1 MFPIC
6 SLPAIGFPIYGT
18 VFVFRRPFLLCEKPL
33 DSMCF
38 GAFFMVNGEE
48 LDKESKIKLTSL
60 QLRGI
65 KEFPVWGF

>member
-1 MFPIC
+1 
-6 SLPAIGFPIYGT
+6 
-18 VFVFRRPFLLCEKPL
+18 
-33 DSMCF
+33 MCF

-65 KEFPVWGF
+65 REFPVWGFLESFFVGSFF